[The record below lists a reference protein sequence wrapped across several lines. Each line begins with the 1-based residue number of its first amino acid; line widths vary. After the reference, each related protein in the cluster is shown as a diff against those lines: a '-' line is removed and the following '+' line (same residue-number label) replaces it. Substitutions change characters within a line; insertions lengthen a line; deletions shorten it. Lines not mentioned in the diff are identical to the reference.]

1 MEQQLQRELP
11 LRTAQQGQEQQQL
24 SPELRPEP
32 SRSSSGS
39 STRSRK
45 STLTL
50 DLTNLP
56 PLIKPTPPC
65 NTLIF
70 TNLQS
75 RDIFAPDNLQQI
87 RDLISQKARI
97 HAFSPLKSLS
107 RIIVSFYT
115 DEDAIAVRQ
124 IWDGEAIMGERCR
137 VYFGQPT
144 PLTTQP
150 HNLALPDAGKLF
162 FISPPPSP
170 PHGWEQKMEDA
181 PNKMVHAEDLA
192 EALARLRHHNNPNAD
207 VSVGGGGGMP
217 MPMSMA
223 SPVSPAESS
232 GRGPQRSRSSTL
244 VFQPNPEL
252 GVSPDL
258 PCVIIHDMTDEPEEM
273 SPIAPAAVAPKPI
286 MAHTARPP
294 VELMHDA

>member
-11 LRTAQQGQEQQQL
+11 FRAAQHAQDQQQP
-24 SPELRPEP
+24 SPELRPSP
-32 SRSSSGS
+32 SGSSTGS

-45 STLTL
+45 SNLSL

-87 RDLISQKARI
+87 RDLISQTARI

-107 RIIVSFYT
+107 RIIVSFYS

-170 PHGWEQKMEDA
+170 PHGWEQRMEDA

-192 EALARLRHHNNPNAD
+192 EALAKLRHHNADPAGGNA
-207 VSVGGGGGMP
+207 
-217 MPMSMA
+217 A
-223 SPVSPAESS
+223 SPVSPAES

-244 VFQPNPEL
+244 VFQPNPEN
-252 GVSPDL
+252 GASPDL
-258 PCVIIHDMTDEPEEM
+258 PCVVIHDMTDEPEDI
-273 SPIAPAAVAPKPI
+273 SPIAPSAPKPI

-294 VELMHDA
+294 IELMHDA

>member
-1 MEQQLQRELP
+1 MEQQVQRDLP
-11 LRTAQQGQEQQQL
+11 FRLAQQAQEQQQL
-24 SPELRPEP
+24 SPELRPSP
-32 SRSSSGS
+32 SRSSTGS
-39 STRSRK
+39 SARSRK
-45 STLTL
+45 STLSL
-50 DLTNLP
+50 DISNIP
-56 PLIKPTPPC
+56 PLTQPTPPC

-70 TNLQS
+70 TGLQNK
-75 RDIFAPDNLQQI
+75 DIFAPDNLQQI

-97 HAFSPLKSLS
+97 HTFSPLKSFQ
-107 RIIVSFYT
+107 RIIVSFFT

-124 IWDGEAIMGERCR
+124 MWDGEDVMGAPCR
-137 VYFGQPT
+137 VYFGKPT
-144 PLTTQP
+144 PLITQP
-150 HNLALPDAGKLF
+150 NNLELPDAGKLF

-170 PHGWEQKMEDA
+170 PHGWEQTMEDA

-192 EALARLRHHNNPNAD
+192 EALARLRHHNNPNNTD
-207 VSVGGGGGMP
+207 PMGGM
-217 MPMSMA
+217 MG
-223 SPVSPAESS
+223 SPVSPAES

-258 PCVIIHDMTDEPEEM
+258 PCVIIHDMTDEPEDI
-273 SPIAPAAVAPKPI
+273 SPIAPSEPKPI